1 MMQFEIEWED
11 APGVRDRVLAA
22 TWARLSIR
30 IEGIYVTELLDLRS
44 SSRRTAVYGSLFPLA
59 EWVVENWWNLLYE
72 PCPTSP
78 VVSARAARA
87 WMRHVMQR
95 HGILSAR
102 DGGALPDLSIWND
115 GAETI
120 LHWDPDPP
128 SIQAAR
134 VRFVG
139 QGHVRLPAPS
149 VRAGLTSLVNH
160 VIGRLEACGLQDD
173 EDALRLRTA
182 WSAVG
187 DSTVDE
193 PETCRRL
200 ALLGLNP
207 YDPDE
212 ATEAIIAV
220 LDRAGAMLP
229 AALADDLLEG
239 TRPAG
244 LMADLA
250 WVEAGARV
258 LGAGGTQRLAT
269 VDKTAHEAAYAAARE
284 TRRLLGLD
292 GQSPVVDLPTALITQ
307 LGWSEEVEREHHGAA
322 SGRLDALVG
331 WSPTTHK
338 PLSLVPSRRSDAAA
352 RFRLARA
359 AYLVLSGAATAAPRL
374 LSAAATWPQ
383 RASRAFAAE
392 LLVPAAA
399 LAERIEGAV
408 SEALVEEVAEEYRVS
423 PLLVKHQIEN
433 HRLGTIE
440 G

>member
-22 TWARLSIR
+22 TWGRLSVR
-30 IEGIYVTELLDLRS
+30 IEGLYATELLDLRS

-59 EWVVENWWNLLYE
+59 EWIVENWWNLLYE

-78 VVSARAARA
+78 VVSARTARP
-87 WMRHVMQR
+87 WMRPFVQR
-95 HGILSAR
+95 HGLLSAR
-102 DGGALPDLSIWND
+102 DGGALPDLSIWSD

-128 SIQAAR
+128 STKATR

-139 QGHVRLPAPS
+139 QGHVRLPATS
-149 VRAGLTSLVNH
+149 VKAGLTSLVNQ
-160 VIGRLEACGLQDD
+160 VLGRLEALGLQDND
-173 EDALRLRTA
+173 DTLRLWTA

-187 DSTVDE
+187 DSAAHE

-212 ATEAIIAV
+212 ANEDIIAV
-220 LDRAGAMLP
+220 VDRAGEVLP
-229 AALADDLLEG
+229 AVLADDLLEG
-239 TRPAG
+239 TRPAE
-244 LMADLA
+244 LVADLA
-250 WVEAGARV
+250 WVEEGLRG
-258 LGAGGTQRLAT
+258 LGAGEPPPFGPVGR
-269 VDKTAHEAAYAAARE
+269 TAHEVGYVAARE
-284 TRRLLGLD
+284 ARRLMGLD
-292 GQSPVVDLPTALITQ
+292 AQSPVGDLPEALVAR
-307 LGWSEEVEREHHGAA
+307 LNWSDEVEREHHRAA
-322 SGRLDALVG
+322 SGRLDAVVG
-331 WSPTTHK
+331 WSHTTHR
-338 PLSLVPSRRSDAAA
+338 PLSIVPSTRSNAAT

-359 AYLVLSGAATAAPRL
+359 AFLVLSGAATTAPRL

-399 LAERIEGAV
+399 LTERVGGAV

-440 G
+440 A

>member
-22 TWARLSIR
+22 TWGRLSMR
-30 IEGIYVTELLDLRS
+30 VEGSWVTELLDLRS

-59 EWVVENWWNLLYE
+59 EWIVENWWNLLYE

-87 WMRHVMQR
+87 WMRPVVQR
-95 HGILSAR
+95 HGLLSAR
-102 DGGALPDLSIWND
+102 DGGALPDLSIWSD
-115 GAETI
+115 GAESI

-128 SIQAAR
+128 STKAAR

-139 QGHVRLPAPS
+139 QGHVRLPANS
-149 VRAGLTSLVNH
+149 VQVGLTSVVNLVL
-160 VIGRLEACGLQDD
+160 GRLEALGLQDD

-187 DSTVDE
+187 DSAAGE

-212 ATEAIIAV
+212 ATEEMIAAVDCAGAV
-220 LDRAGAMLP
+220 LP
-229 AALADDLLEG
+229 AVLADDLLEG
-239 TRPAG
+239 TRPAE
-244 LMADLA
+244 LLADLA
-250 WVEAGARV
+250 WVE
-258 LGAGGTQRLAT
+258 GGVREFGTGGPPRLAPMGR
-269 VDKTAHEAAYAAARE
+269 TAHEAGYAAARE
-284 TRRLLGLD
+284 ARRLLGLD
-292 GQSPVVDLPTALITQ
+292 AQSPVGDLPAALVTR
-307 LGWSEEVEREHHGAA
+307 LGWSEEVERELHGAA
-322 SGRLDALVG
+322 SSRLDAVVG
-331 WSPTTHK
+331 WSPTTHE
-338 PLSLVPSRRSDAAA
+338 PLSIVPSTRSDAAT

-374 LSAAATWPQ
+374 LSAAATRPQ

-392 LLVPAAA
+392 LLVPATA
-399 LAERIEGAV
+399 LAERVRGAV

-440 G
+440 A